1 MKVKT
6 RYFIGLVIGAGVGM
20 LLAYF
25 VIGSIGVFNLLI
37 GAFIGAL
44 IGLRIAS
51 TANGLSGGTFG
62 ERCGVG

>member
-1 MKVKT
+1 MKP

-25 VIGSIGVFNLLI
+25 VIGSIGVFNLFI

-51 TANGLSGGTFG
+51 TANGLSGGVFD
-62 ERCGVG
+62 EKCGIG

>member
-1 MKVKT
+1 MKP
-6 RYFIGLVIGAGVGM
+6 RYLIGLVVGASVGM

-62 ERCGVG
+62 EKCGMG